1 MPCPLISCG
10 YGIRCNIVV
19 PGTIRTAFR
28 DKRKERDPHVLDS
41 LLKWYPLGRIV
52 DTQEMIK
59 AIAFL
64 ASDDSSAITGA
75 SLPVDCGLTACNLVM
90 ARELL
95 VEEL

>member
-1 MPCPLISCG
+1 MITGCSSG
-10 YGIRCNIVV
+10 YGLE
-19 PGTIRTAFR
+19 TARYF
-28 DKRKERDPHVLDS
+28 
-41 LLKWYPLGRIV
+41 V

>member
-1 MPCPLISCG
+1 MDPL
-10 YGIRCNIVV
+10 
-19 PGTIRTAFR
+19 
-28 DKRKERDPHVLDS
+28 L
-41 LLKWYPLGRIV
+41 
-52 DTQEMIK
+52 EMIK

-75 SLPVDCGLTACNLVM
+75 SLPVDCGLTAGNLVM